1 MTGSYKE
8 IVAQIEGLNEEISRW
23 TSFYQDAREKLD
35 LADREVMALHKKK
48 WQLEMLLTPVIKL
61 APSSKILKQAKLAR
75 VKKDLKIEDMSESEI
90 LMLLE
95 MIQAMKE
102 GEENGDASD

>member
-1 MTGSYKE
+1 MSSTYKE
-8 IVAQIEGLNEEISRW
+8 LVAQIEGLNEEISRW
-23 TSFYQDAREKLD
+23 TAFYQDAREKLE

-48 WQLEMLLTPVIKL
+48 WQLEMLITPVTKL
-61 APSSKILKQAKLAR
+61 PASSKVLKQAKLAR

-102 GEENGDASD
+102 GEETSDES